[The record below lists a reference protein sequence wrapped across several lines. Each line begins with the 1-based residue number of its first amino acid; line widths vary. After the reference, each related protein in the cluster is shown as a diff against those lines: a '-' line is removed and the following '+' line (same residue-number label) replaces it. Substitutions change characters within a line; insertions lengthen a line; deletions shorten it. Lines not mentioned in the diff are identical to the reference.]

1 MHILLLT
8 QVLPYPPDS
17 GPKVKTWNVIK
28 YLAQHHA
35 VTLASFVRGDQSQDV
50 AALRRYCRAVHTVP
64 ITRPLAGEGLAL
76 ARSLLTGQPWMM
88 LRDDRAAMRRLVA
101 DLAARE
107 RFDVAH
113 ADQLNMCQYAERVPG
128 AFKLFDAHNALWVL
142 YRRLAETMSAGP
154 RRWLLKRDWRLIK
167 DYEGRI
173 CREFDAVTAVIPED
187 QAALAE
193 AAGYRSPGAGR
204 PANIQVIPI
213 TVDTDEERPV
223 RRRPDANRVVFAG
236 TMYWP
241 PNVDGVL
248 WFAREVWPLVRAG
261 RPQAEA
267 DIIGARPPQAVVAL
281 GQAGDGLRVT
291 GYVESL
297 RPYLEQA
304 GVFIVPLRAGGG
316 MRVKILNALAQG
328 LPIVSTTLGCEGIQ
342 VTHERDILIAD
353 TPADFAAAVR
363 RVLDDPALA
372 RRLGESG
379 RRLAETVYDYRVACR
394 PLDELFQRAAPPAQ
408 VL

>member
-28 YLAQHHA
+28 YLAQHHV
-35 VTLASFVRGDQSQDV
+35 VTLVSFVRGDQSQDV

-64 ITRPLAGEGLAL
+64 ITRPLAAEGLAL

-88 LRDDRAAMRRLVA
+88 ARDDRAALRRLVA

-113 ADQLNMCQYAERVPG
+113 ADQLNMCQYAARVPG

-142 YRRLAETMSAGP
+142 YRRLAETMPAGP
-154 RRWLLKRDWRLIK
+154 RRWLLERDWRLLK
-167 DYEGRI
+167 DYEGRV

-193 AAGYRSPGAGR
+193 AAGGA
-204 PANIQVIPI
+204 ANIQVIPI

-223 RRRPDANRVVFAG
+223 QRRPDADRVVFAG

-248 WFAREVWPLVRAG
+248 WFAREVWPLIRAG

-267 DIIGARPPQAVVAL
+267 DIIGARPPQEVLAL
-281 GQAGDGLRVT
+281 GQTGQGLTVT
-291 GYVESL
+291 GYVASL
-297 RPYLEQA
+297 TPYLERT

-342 VTHERDILIAD
+342 VTPERDILVAD

-372 RRLGESG
+372 RRLAENG

-394 PLDELFQRAAPPAQ
+394 PLDELFVRAAR
-408 VL
+408 